1 MRWTKR
7 GLLFDPAEHRL
18 PDGCTSFAQ
27 SPQALVFDDFVRIY
41 FSTRRQEANGQY
53 LSYIAYVEVDRE
65 LQTVLRVADHSV
77 MPLGVLGSFDE
88 HGIFPINVV
97 RHGDEVRAYTCGW
110 SRRVSVP
117 VATAIGLAISADQ
130 GRTFARVGNG
140 PVMGATPEE
149 PFLVGDGFVVMHERQ
164 WHMWYIYGTSWVPAG
179 PAEGGPARVYKIA
192 HASSVDGLAWTR
204 DAATIIPNRIGDDE
218 CQALPTVFACDGRW
232 HMYFCYRYATDFRR
246 NHARGYR
253 LGYAYSD
260 DLRHWV
266 RDDAAAGIEVSA
278 SGWDAEMQCY
288 PHAFWCGDHAYLLY
302 NGNAFGRSG
311 FGVARLER

>member
-7 GLLFDPAEHRL
+7 GLLFDPTAYQL
-18 PDGCTSFAQ
+18 SDGCTTFAQ

-41 FSTRRQEANGQY
+41 FSTRRQEASGQY
-53 LSYIAYVEVDRE
+53 LSYVSYVEVDRAV
-65 LQTVLRVADHSV
+65 QTVLRVATHSV
-77 MPLGVLGSFDE
+77 MPLGVLGAFDE
-88 HGIFPINVV
+88 HGIFPINVI
-97 RHGDEVRAYTCGW
+97 RHGGQVRAYTCGW
-110 SRRVSVP
+110 SRRVAVP
-117 VATAIGLAISADQ
+117 VETAIGLAISTDK
-130 GRTFARVGNG
+130 GRTFTRAGNG
-140 PVMGATPEE
+140 PVMAATPEE
-149 PFLVGDGFVVMHERQ
+149 PFLVGDPFVTVHEGR
-164 WHMWYIYGTSWVPAG
+164 WLMWYIYGTSWVPAG
-179 PAEGGPARVYKIA
+179 SAEGPARVYKIA
-192 HASSVDGLAWTR
+192 QASSIDGQAWTR
-204 DAATIIPNRIGDDE
+204 DAVTIIPNRLGDDE

-266 RDDAAAGIEVSA
+266 RDDAAAGIDLGA
-278 SGWDAEMQCY
+278 SGWDSEMQCY
-288 PHAFWCGDHAYLLY
+288 PHAFWCGEHVYLLY

>member
-1 MRWTKR
+1 MRWLKL
-7 GLLFDPAEHRL
+7 GLLFDPEAHQL

-27 SPQALVFDDFVRIY
+27 SPQALVFNDFVRIY
-41 FSTRRQEANGQY
+41 FSTRRPEPGGQF
-53 LSYIAYVEVDRE
+53 LSYIAYVDVGRDM
-65 LQTVLRVADHSV
+65 QTVLRVSERSV
-77 MPLGVLGSFDE
+77 MPLGDLGTFDE

-97 RHGDEVRAYTCGW
+97 RYGSEVRAYTCGW

-117 VATAIGLAISADQ
+117 VETAIGLATSRDD
-130 GRTFARVGNG
+130 GRSFERVGPG
-140 PVMGATPEE
+140 PVMGPAAAE
-149 PFLVGDGFVVMHERQ
+149 PFLVGDPFVLNHEGQ
-164 WHMWYIYGTSWVPAG
+164 WHMWYIFGTAWATAG
-179 PAEGGPARVYKIA
+179 ASEGPARVYKIA
-192 HASSVDGLAWTR
+192 HAASADGISWQR
-204 DAATIIPNRIGDDE
+204 DAQTIISNRIGDDE

-232 HMYFCYRYATDFRR
+232 HMYFCYRYATDFRA

-260 DLRHWV
+260 DLRRWT
-266 RDDAAAGIEVSA
+266 RDDANAGIDVSA
-278 SGWDAEMQCY
+278 SGWDSEMQCY